1 MKSIASVF
9 LGSVIALS
17 SCEKVIEP
25 DLNDAGP
32 QLVIEGEIS
41 DQPQNST
48 VKISRSTSFYSTG
61 GFNGVTNATVTISDD
76 AGNSGNL
83 PMITPGVYTSPS
95 LTGVPGRTY
104 FLNVNCDGKTYTAAC
119 KMPRAVVMDTLLQ
132 ITQIANDNTRRFLI
146 PVYAEPGSETNFYR
160 IKVYAN
166 GDPVNSIFVRND
178 RLTNGTL
185 VTQPVGPFFLEL
197 VPDDTATV
205 VLYGIDKKVYD
216 YFNGLNQ
223 ALDGNSAAPANPVST
238 ISGGCLGYFSAHS
251 KTERKIR
258 IAD

>member
-1 MKSIASVF
+1 MRSIAS
-9 LGSVIALS
+9 LLLASVIALS

-25 DLNDAGP
+25 DLNDAEP
-32 QLVIEGEIS
+32 QLVIEAEIS
-41 DQPQNST
+41 GQPQNST
-48 VKISRSTSFYSTG
+48 VKISRSTSFYASG
-61 GFNGVTNATVTISDD
+61 SFNGVTNATVTISDD
-76 AGNSGNL
+76 AGNSENL
-83 PMITPGVYTSPS
+83 PMLTPGVYTSPS

-104 FLNVNCDGKTYTAAC
+104 FLNVTCDGKTYTAVC
-119 KMPRAVVMDTLLQ
+119 KMPGAVVMDTLLQ
-132 ITQIANDNTRRFLI
+132 MTQIAHDNTRRFLI
-146 PVYAEPGSETNFYR
+146 PVYNDPVSETNFYR

-166 GDPVNSIFVRND
+166 DNPLHSIFVRTD

-185 VTQPVGPFFLEL
+185 VTQPVGPFFLDL

-205 VLYGIDKKVYD
+205 VLYGIDKTVYD
-216 YFNGLNQ
+216 YFNGLEQ
-223 ALDGNSAAPANPVST
+223 ALDGNSAAPANPVSN